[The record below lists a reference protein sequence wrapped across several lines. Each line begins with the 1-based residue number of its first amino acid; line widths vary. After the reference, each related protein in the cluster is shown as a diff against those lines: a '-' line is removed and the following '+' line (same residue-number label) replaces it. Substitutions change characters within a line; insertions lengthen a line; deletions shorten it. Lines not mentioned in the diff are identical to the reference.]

1 MAKEI
6 TIINADRRTFRLL
19 IDGVEVPGIGR
30 SVLQESI
37 EVLARGGH
45 SLVRLELIAEQVMV
59 MNERDPRVS

>member
-6 TIINADRRTFRLL
+6 TIINADRRSFRLL

-30 SVLQESI
+30 SILQESI

-59 MNERDPRVS
+59 ANEPSAAVA

>member
-30 SVLQESI
+30 SVVMESV

-59 MNERDPRVS
+59 ANEPAAAVA